1 MKFIFVVLTLVLFSC
16 GGSLSSEQRKKMRE
30 NMESKSLKKVSDAEL
45 TEAAFVYARKIT
57 KIIEDN
63 KSNER
68 KFIDSLEKVYAVQI
82 LFMQPST
89 SELRAVERKIIEAYT
104 SGTGSVDLG
113 DNLQK
118 MGNDSLLYTKP
129 VMKERPDGSLEFYK
143 ALGIRLH
150 KKAVVLSM
158 KD

>member
-1 MKFIFVVLTLVLFSC
+1 
-16 GGSLSSEQRKKMRE
+16 
-30 NMESKSLKKVSDAEL
+30 MEAKSLKKVSDAEL
-45 TEAAFVYARKIT
+45 TVAALTYARKIT

-63 KSNER
+63 KSNDR
-68 KFIDSLEKVYAVQI
+68 KFIDSLEKAYDVQI

-89 SELRAVERKIIEAYT
+89 SELRAVERQIIEAYT
-104 SGTGSVDLG
+104 SGNGSVSLG

-129 VMKERPDGSLEFYK
+129 MMKERPDESLEFTK
-143 ALGIRLH
+143 ALGLRMH
-150 KKAVVLSM
+150 KRPIILSI

>member
-1 MKFIFVVLTLVLFSC
+1 
-16 GGSLSSEQRKKMRE
+16 
-30 NMESKSLKKVSDAEL
+30 MEAKSLKKVSDAEL
-45 TEAAFVYARKIT
+45 TVAALTYARKIT

-63 KSNER
+63 KSNDR
-68 KFIDSLEKVYAVQI
+68 KFIDSLEKAYDVQI

-89 SELRAVERKIIEAYT
+89 SELRAVERQIIEAYT
-104 SGTGSVDLG
+104 SGNGSVSLG

-129 VMKERPDGSLEFYK
+129 MMKERPDGSLEFTK
-143 ALGIRLH
+143 ALGLRMH
-150 KKAVVLSM
+150 KRPIILSI

>member
-1 MKFIFVVLTLVLFSC
+1 MKLIVVLLALVLFSC
-16 GGSLSSEQRKKMRE
+16 GGSLSSEQRKKLRE
-30 NMESKSLKKVSDAEL
+30 NMEAKSLKKVSDAEL
-45 TEAAFVYARKIT
+45 TAAALTYARKIT

-63 KSNER
+63 KSNDR
-68 KFIDSLEKVYAVQI
+68 KFIDSLEKAYDVQI

-89 SELRAVERKIIEAYT
+89 SELRAVERMIIEAYT
-104 SGTGSVDLG
+104 SGNGSVDLG

-129 VMKERPDGSLEFYK
+129 MMRERPDGSLEFTK
-143 ALGIRLH
+143 ALGLRMH
-150 KKAVVLSM
+150 KRPIILSI

>member
-1 MKFIFVVLTLVLFSC
+1 
-16 GGSLSSEQRKKMRE
+16 
-30 NMESKSLKKVSDAEL
+30 MEAKSLKKVSEAEL
-45 TEAAFVYARKIT
+45 TEAALTYARKVT

-63 KSNER
+63 KSNDQR
-68 KFIDSLEKVYAVQI
+68 FIDSLEKAYDVQI

-104 SGTGSVDLG
+104 SGNGSVDLG

-118 MGNDSLLYTKP
+118 MGSDSLLYTKP
-129 VMKERPDGSLEFYK
+129 MMRERPDGSLEFTK
-143 ALGIRLH
+143 ALGLRMH
-150 KKAVVLSM
+150 KRPIILSI